1 MGRPTKLTPEVQA
14 VIIEAVEAG
23 NYFETA
29 AMLAGICKATLYNW
43 IESGEAGELPFAEF
57 LDALKSAE
65 SKAEAAAL
73 AVVRAAPD
81 RWQANMTFLERRHPS
96 RWGRRDP
103 DHSLKT
109 KLLKAELK
117 TLRAKLKLLEAGHD
131 PDAQQITVVV
141 PNYDANKGE
150 T

>member
-29 AMLAGICKATLYNW
+29 AALAKICKQTLYSW
-43 IESGEAGELPFAEF
+43 IEKGEAGEEPYAAF
-57 LDALKSAE
+57 LDALKGAE
-65 SKAEAAAL
+65 AKAEQDAL
-73 AVVRAAPD
+73 RDVREAQVG
-81 RWQANMTFLERRHPS
+81 WQAHMTFLERRHPT

-103 DHSLKT
+103 DYSLKT
-109 KLLKAELK
+109 KLLEAELA
-117 TLRAKLKLLEAGHD
+117 TANAKLKLLEAGQD

-141 PNYDANKGE
+141 PSFRDE
-150 T
+150 S